1 MIDASE
7 ATIWVNAKTGEIR
20 VRKEW
25 ERISITPDWEALRWR
40 DKSGEELI
48 NSMLDTISHLN
59 EFYDLGDILRAF
71 LQVTE
76 FRKAMCR

>member
-7 ATIWVNAKTGEIR
+7 ATIWINAKTGEIR

-25 ERISITPDWEALRWR
+25 ERISITPDWEALLWH